1 MMKQIFNT
9 LSIILVV
16 LVLASCDA
24 LTGKEVARIPV
35 NEVSTDDNNLIIKET
50 SIDLEKG
57 DELSIW
63 SDIDVEYEGDVVMS
77 FRMEVLKDGAK
88 FGGMEIDPFESDM
101 TMSETKVQA
110 GGLTKWQFNAR
121 NANLTIEED
130 GNYTFQ
136 AILVTSENPTLKI
149 SKAEIVLKK

>member
-1 MMKQIFNT
+1 MKQIFKA
-9 LSIILVV
+9 LSIIFLV
-16 LVLASCDA
+16 LVLAGCDA

-35 NEVSTDDNNLIIKET
+35 NEVSTDDNNLLIKET
-50 SIDLEKG
+50 SLDLEKG

-88 FGGMEIDPFESDM
+88 FGGMEIDPFEGDM
-101 TMSETKVQA
+101 TINESKVQL
-110 GGLTKWQFNAR
+110 GGKTEWGFTRR
-121 NANLTIEED
+121 NANLTIEEA

-149 SKAEIVLKK
+149 DKAEIVLKK